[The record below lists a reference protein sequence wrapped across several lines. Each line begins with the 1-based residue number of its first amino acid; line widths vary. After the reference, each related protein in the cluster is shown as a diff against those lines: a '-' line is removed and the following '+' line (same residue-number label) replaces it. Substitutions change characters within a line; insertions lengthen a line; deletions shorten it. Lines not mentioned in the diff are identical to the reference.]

1 MTWEQMEAIEQEG
14 KTIFHQLATLTK
26 AGKIDWICD
35 EYNPLGIMDK
45 DRVEEKPAYLTHSFS
60 CYAFVN
66 SIPHTVEIT
75 EYITISNGKGDITID
90 LERGFPDE
98 LRRFETSLS
107 HNFDEYDDCK
117 PDELLE
123 HFADD
128 PVTELADAVIQLVAQ
143 SDAVK
148 FTFTWARFVNEKTIT
163 KRMLNQPLVK
173 LANQLFDAQ
182 NILDFHRIV
191 LDTAYRTELMG
202 RTSG

>member
-1 MTWEQMEAIEQEG
+1 MNCCHDMNVA
-14 KTIFHQLATLTK
+14 
-26 AGKIDWICD
+26 
-35 EYNPLGIMDK
+35 
-45 DRVEEKPAYLTHSFS
+45 S
-60 CYAFVN
+60 
-66 SIPHTVEIT
+66 
-75 EYITISNGKGDITID
+75 
-90 LERGFPDE
+90 E

-128 PVTELADAVIQLVAQ
+128 PVTEFADAVIPLVVQ

-148 FTFTWARFVNEKTIT
+148 FTFTWARFVNEKSIT
-163 KRMLNQPLVK
+163 KRMLSQPLVK
-173 LANQLFDAQ
+173 LANQLFDTQ

-191 LDTAYRTELMG
+191 LDTAYRAELMD

>member
-14 KTIFHQLATLTK
+14 ETIFHQLATLTK

-35 EYNPLGIMDK
+35 EYNPLCIMDK

-60 CYAFVN
+60 CHAFVN

-75 EYITISNGKGDITID
+75 EYITIPDGKGDITID

-128 PVTELADAVIQLVAQ
+128 PVTEFADAVIPLVVQ

-148 FTFTWARFVNEKTIT
+148 FTFTWARFVNEKSIT
-163 KRMLNQPLVK
+163 KRMLSQPLVK
-173 LANQLFDAQ
+173 LANQLFDTQ

-191 LDTAYRTELMG
+191 LDTAYRAELMD